1 MTLIVKMR
9 IYFIKK
15 TLLNA
20 KNNIWDGI
28 GQQHIREGYMLFF
41 IITIRGRSGFIV
53 SVEND
58 EIIVNFGCSQELE
71 AIKYNK
77 LKNSNLKVT
86 YSNQF
91 ESFYYNNIYT
101 YYLFNR
107 DLIIKFRMFF
117 RKIKN
122 KRLIALSLKKTKLHI
137 VVEKLV
143 DKACTQNRK
152 ICIDENDLLE
162 MFNPHLKMLSYKDRL
177 RIENFDKTH
186 AYYDL
191 ILKALAESGNVESE
205 GMYYVIKPKILLTYQ
220 NMESE
225 RKKHIQVIIVTGIA
239 AIASGIAAI
248 ASVYSAIYS

>member
-1 MTLIVKMR
+1 MFVRT
-9 IYFIKK
+9 FIKK
-15 TLLNA
+15 ILLKA
-20 KNNIWDGI
+20 KNNIWDDI
-28 GQQHIREGYMLFF
+28 GQKHIREEYMLLF
-41 IITIRGRSGFIV
+41 IITFKGRSGFVVNIK
-53 SVEND
+53 ND
-58 EIIVNFGCSQELE
+58 EIIVNFGCSQYPELE
-71 AIKYNK
+71 AIKYNQ

-91 ESFYYNNIYT
+91 ESFYYNNIFT
-101 YYLFNR
+101 YYLFHRN
-107 DLIIKFRMFF
+107 LIIKFRMFF

-248 ASVYSAIYS
+248 ASVYSAICS